1 MVHQVSFEALETYVH
16 KNISSFDITE
26 DESKKTI
33 FQKVCNLL
41 TILHGQ
47 MVYKNT
53 SLVICSTERQH
64 YIISDTHKGLG
75 HDTKAKALASHWG
88 RDSTIQNI
96 WKRFFWQNIK
106 DDVEEFIKK
115 RNQCQKQ
122 GKIKKVSRVNFIAST
137 SKLSSCNRLVS
148 IHVAFLKMMVSSI

>member
-1 MVHQVSFEALETYVH
+1 MVHQVSFEAFEIYVH
-16 KNISSFDITE
+16 KNVSSFDITE
-26 DESKKTI
+26 DEGKKTI

-53 SLVICSTERQH
+53 SLVISSTERQH

-88 RDSTIQNI
+88 RDSTIQI
-96 WKRFFWQNIK
+96 FEKDFSGRILKTMWKNLLRNETNVK
-106 DDVEEFIKK
+106 SREKLKK
-115 RNQCQKQ
+115 YQE
-122 GKIKKVSRVNFIAST
+122 
-137 SKLSSCNRLVS
+137 
-148 IHVAFLKMMVSSI
+148 